1 MKSEK
6 GQSLVEFALILPLL
20 LLLVIGIID
29 LGKIFH
35 AYITIDHAGREAAR
49 MASIETSNGVTIEQI
64 KTYAVDK
71 AVGIDTDDLVVGVDY
86 YEDSTLNIKN
96 VNVTIT
102 YPVEIYFPFI
112 GAIMNKTLSSEEE
125 IVLDLND
132 TTTMRVE

>member
-29 LGKIFH
+29 FGRVFH

-49 MASIETSNGVTIEQI
+49 KASIETDNGITVPQI
-64 KTYAVDK
+64 QTYAGQK
-71 AVGIDTDDLVVGVDY
+71 AAGIDTSKLTVGVTYDV
-86 YEDSTLNIKN
+86 DSEGNKEN
-96 VNVTIT
+96 VNIAIS
-102 YPVEIYFPFI
+102 YPVQIFFPFI
-112 GAIMNKTLSSEEE
+112 GAIINNTESPSGEQSIE
-125 IVLDLND
+125 LND